1 MLAFNGM
8 KFSVPG
14 EMAKPYSKTSGC
26 VDGSLNN
33 PYKAKISTT
42 GCPNKFGIS
51 QEMFASEASIVYKK
65 VCISLHKIAFL
76 AFFENCKYDFGI
88 FKQLF
93 SNCLM

>member
-1 MLAFNGM
+1 MASSASIMLAFNGM

-42 GCPNKFGIS
+42 ECPNMFGIS
-51 QEMFASEASIVYKK
+51 SEMFASEVSIVYKK
-65 VCISLHKIAFL
+65 FVFRSKKLLFQPFL
-76 AFFENCKYDFGI
+76 RTA
-88 FKQLF
+88 
-93 SNCLM
+93 